1 MVFAQEG
8 KSRTKSGNARMKSS
22 LRQTIIFFIAI
33 LGLTL
38 AFANSARGWVAS
50 REREPA
56 SAIATDALPSALS
69 TPESGLSLGFTMAD
83 FTGDTHPDLAT
94 VELNGFNSVSA
105 LYVID
110 VRLSEGGGQLLR
122 LTAPFGGILITPRDL
137 TGDGN
142 LDLVIRAARSGAP
155 VTVFLNDGRGHFTAA
170 EPSAFANVLPE
181 TMPGQS
187 FATEH
192 FYFSATLVSPRSNT
206 IRGQTGATRNPDAQ
220 QVSLVP
226 ANSRVTLHLF
236 LPFGLDRAPPIV
248 A

>member
-1 MVFAQEG
+1 MTLLAFV
-8 KSRTKSGNARMKSS
+8 
-22 LRQTIIFFIAI
+22 

-38 AFANSARGWVAS
+38 SAANNAYGSASQRDLAYS
-50 REREPA
+50 T
-56 SAIATDALPSALS
+56 ATDALRIVSPAPSI
-69 TPESGLSLGFTMAD
+69 GLSLGFAMAD
-83 FTGDTHPDLAT
+83 FTGDTHPDVAT

-105 LYVID
+105 RYVID

-122 LTAPFGGILITPRDL
+122 LTAPFGGLLITPRDL

-142 LDLVIRAARSGAP
+142 LDLVIRAARSGVA

-170 EPSAFANVLPE
+170 EPSAFRNVLPGTTPE
-181 TMPGQS
+181 QK

-226 ANSRVTLHLF
+226 ANSRVTPHPF